1 MKEFYEPML
10 YLSTPDHP
18 NTMGVIAELKES
30 IDGEI
35 LNSVVQELSSVGIE
49 YEVTRKEPLCLCG
62 IEPFESC

>member
-18 NTMGVIAELKES
+18 NTMGVIAELKEP

-35 LNSVVQELSSVGIE
+35 LNSYPDGDDHSIDAVRYATESIWR
-49 YEVTRKEPLCLCG
+49 RKG
-62 IEPFESC
+62 Q